1 MPLSEARRRN
11 RIALVTP
18 WFGPDLIGGAE
29 RLAWELSHA
38 LARTGALVEVVTTT
52 CRSFFDDWGANY
64 HRPGTAVVDNL
75 IVRRFKVDSRDRA
88 AFGRANTRLLSLPR
102 VSLRRDGSPV
112 SERDARTFADENIT
126 SRALLAFLR
135 ESGGDYDAILF
146 LPYLYGPTLAGV
158 PLVADRAFLIPCLH
172 DEAYAYLDPVRD
184 VFACAR
190 GVLLNSAGEG
200 EVAGAIFGPAVH
212 AKSSVIGHAV
222 DPVAPPRSPVR
233 IGALAPHRARYV
245 LYLGRQ
251 DPTKNTDFLLE
262 AFARF
267 RERRI
272 GSSLQL
278 VLAGPR
284 PAAPEDRDGVVAL
297 GYVSD
302 EIKASLLTYARAL
315 VQPSTNESFSRAIY
329 ESWFAR
335 RPVVVHADCRATAR
349 AVEEAE
355 GGWTGASID
364 DWVRVFT
371 TIDESADDVIDA
383 VGRHGFAAALEN
395 GTWDVVAA
403 RTFSA
408 IARLS
413 GRGGRGSAID
423 QLVPLGDPAISRYA
437 LALGETLRR
446 TGYDVAASIAESPLV
461 RAGART
467 IVHHAHGELPA
478 VVPDALIVH
487 APEAM
492 LAGRLPPLF
501 AASVAALHGLAERGI
516 GARLLPEIVDP
527 GAWEGIRIERNP
539 FDDGRLTLLSIA
551 PLGGEEA
558 QRLIEI
564 FVSVMRLMG
573 DARLIVERSDCD
585 AEALAALERDRRD
598 LELHEALVLLDD
610 DRTSRFAARRAATL
624 ACAFGLPLT
633 GVGAAVD
640 ALWFD
645 LPVVAFDDPFVR
657 ETVEPC
663 GFITDSRSPRE
674 VAVLLKLIAC
684 DAGLRRAAIAEG
696 GRIRARYAPST
707 VAESLLDA
715 FDRQSTAY
723 SMIEGIGR

>member
-1 MPLSEARRRN
+1 MPLSEPRR

-18 WFGPDLIGGAE
+18 WFGQDLIGGAE
-29 RLAWELSHA
+29 RLGWELSHA
-38 LARTGALVEVVTTT
+38 LARTGALVEVLTTT
-52 CRSFFDDWGANY
+52 CRSFYDDWGANY

-75 IVRRFKVDSRDRA
+75 IVRRFKVDSRDRV

-102 VSLRRDGSPV
+102 LSLRRDGSPV
-112 SERDARTFADENIT
+112 SDRDARTFADENIT
-126 SRALLAFLR
+126 SRALLSFLR
-135 ESGGDYDAILF
+135 ESGADYDAILF
-146 LPYLYGPTLAGV
+146 LPYLYGPALAGI

-184 VFACAR
+184 IFACVR

-200 EVAGAIFGPAVH
+200 EVAGSIFGPAVH

-233 IGALAPHRARYV
+233 IGAFAPHRARYV

-251 DPTKNTDFLLE
+251 DRTKNTDFLLE

-267 RERRI
+267 RELRI

-278 VLAGPR
+278 VLAGPG
-284 PAAPEDRDGVVAL
+284 PAGPEDRDGVVAL
-297 GYVSD
+297 GYVTD

-315 VQPSTNESFSRAIY
+315 VQPSANESFSRAIY

-349 AVEEAE
+349 AVDEAE
-355 GGWTGASID
+355 GGWTGETVD
-364 DWVRVFT
+364 DWVRIFT

-403 RTFSA
+403 RTLSA

-413 GRGGRGSAID
+413 GRDGRGSAID
-423 QLVPLGDPAISRYA
+423 QLVPLGDPAITRYA

-446 TGYDVAASIAESPLV
+446 TGFDVVSSIAESPLS

-467 IVHHAHGELPA
+467 IVHVANGELPA

-487 APEAM
+487 APETV
-492 LAGRLPPLF
+492 LSGRLPPLF
-501 AASVAALHGLAERGI
+501 AGSVNALHGLAERGVK
-516 GARLLPEIVDP
+516 ARLLPEIVDP
-527 GAWEGIRIERNP
+527 GAWDGIRLERNP

-551 PLGGEEA
+551 PHGAQDA

-564 FVSVMRLMG
+564 LVGVMRLIG
-573 DARLIVERSDCD
+573 DARLIVERDDCD
-585 AEALAALERDRRD
+585 ADALAALERDRRD
-598 LELHEALVLLDD
+598 LELHESLVLLDS
-610 DRTSRFAARRAATL
+610 DRTSRFAARRAARI
-624 ACAFGLPLT
+624 ACAFGGPLT
-633 GVGAAVD
+633 SVGPAVD

-657 ETVEPC
+657 ETIEPC

-674 VAVLLKLIAC
+674 IAVLLKIIAG

-707 VAESLLDA
+707 VSESLLDA
-715 FDRQSTAY
+715 FDMQPKAHS
-723 SMIEGIGR
+723 ILDVIGQ